1 MVGAKIT
8 DLVGENGRVVQL
20 ASSNKISE
28 LLMRWLALTFLLS
41 VSVPAFAADSGDLQS
56 RLDHTVKP
64 FVAKYCIACHSG
76 AQPTGQF
83 DLKSYV
89 SMDQVKE
96 DFPRWSLL
104 AERLTNHEM
113 PPKPNRPP
121 PQEAIDPIVAFVHDV
136 RAEEIQRLGGDPG
149 IVLARRL
156 SNAEYDNTIRD
167 LTGQDM
173 QVARQFPVDPA
184 NTAGFDNSGETLTM
198 SPALLNKYLQG
209 ARQIADHAVLTP
221 DGIDFAPY
229 FMRVESDRD
238 KYSIQRIIAFYQ
250 AQPTSFAAY
259 FQASWR
265 YRYAKELGKPG
276 ATLASTAADMKLSAR
291 YLPMVW
297 AILHDQDALGPV
309 AKLQAMWNALPA
321 PKAGSSDSPV
331 VETQAM
337 ENFVTRIRAHTA
349 MQFAAPIVKGLPG
362 QSEPLHN
369 WRLQEYADN
378 HRKSDPNDLRPD
390 DVPEP
395 APPPIPKYPP
405 LHQDASPR
413 WAALAANDRYGD
425 ADLVYPAGQKAK
437 YQKAFDRFASVFPDA
452 FYVSERG
459 RYWPDQSTDNG
470 RLLSAGYHNTGGYY
484 RDDTAL
490 MQLIL
495 DKRGQDQLNRLW
507 NEFDFV
513 ANQTERTWVQYFFN
527 HSGEVDG
534 DINGPIAAESGS
546 PRPVGHEVTDPFVIL
561 QLRDKYLARWA
572 MDKEHNDPIAPKA
585 FEWHFGLINATL
597 RNLEQEHV
605 AAVPKHL
612 AALVRFAEHA
622 YRRPLT
628 AKERT
633 DLLGYY
639 RMLRTR
645 NQISHEDAV
654 RDTIVSVL
662 MSPDFL
668 YRFDLNGQTA
678 RKSALTPAS
687 LKSARAFQSEPLSDY
702 SLASRLSY
710 FLWASMPDA
719 ELLRHAAAGDLH
731 KPRVLL
737 EEAHRMLKD
746 PKVSGLATEFTGNW
760 LVFRQFETNNSVDR
774 MRFPT
779 FDDNLR
785 EAMFQEP
792 IHFMQDN
799 IQNDR
804 SVLDLLYA
812 NYTFVNPP
820 LARHYGMPEVQG
832 DPDTWVKVDGAD
844 QYGRGGILPMAVFMT
859 EYSPGLR
866 TSPVKRGNWVV
877 QKVLGIRV
885 PPPPPVVPELPGD
898 ESKTDK
904 PIREMLAEH
913 HRNPFCAG
921 CHLRFD
927 SFGLA
932 FEGYGPV
939 GDART
944 RDLAGRPIDASA
956 TYPGGIAGDGL
967 VGLKD
972 FIRGYRQ
979 DNFVGNLCRK
989 LMAYALNRSPQLSDE
1004 SLVDKMKANLAADG
1018 YPFRSLVDTIVQS
1031 PQFLNRRVTEQA
1043 STPASQPAGVKL
1055 IKADFRKEH

>member
-1 MVGAKIT
+1 VG
-8 DLVGENGRVVQL
+8 GNGRILQL
-20 ASSNKISE
+20 ASSNKNNNE
-28 LLMRWLALTFLLS
+28 LLMRLLVLSLLLS
-41 VSVPAFAADSGDLQS
+41 VSVPAFAADSGELQN
-56 RLDHTVKP
+56 RLDNTVKP
-64 FVAKYCIACHSG
+64 FVGKYCVSCHSG
-76 AQPTGQF
+76 TQPTGQF
-83 DLKSYV
+83 DLKSYT

-104 AERLTNHEM
+104 ADRLTNHEM
-113 PPKPNRPP
+113 PPKPSPQP
-121 PQEAIDPIVAFVHDV
+121 PQEAIEQIVAFVHDV

-238 KYSIQRIIAFYQ
+238 KYSIQRIIAFYR
-250 AQPTSFAAY
+250 AQPTSFADY

-265 YRYAKELGKPG
+265 YRYCKDLGKPG
-276 ATLASTAADMKLSAR
+276 ATLASTAADMKLSAK

-297 AILHDQDALGPV
+297 AILHDRDAVGPV

-321 PKAGSSDSPV
+321 PKTGSSDELIV
-331 VETQAM
+331 QTQAM
-337 ENFVTRIRAHTA
+337 ERFVTRIRAHTA
-349 MQFAAPIVKGLPG
+349 MQFSSPVVKGLPG

-378 HRKSDPNDLRPD
+378 HTKSDPNDIRPD
-390 DVPEP
+390 NAREP

-405 LHQDASPR
+405 LHQDASAR
-413 WAALAANDRYGD
+413 WAAIAATARYGD

-437 YQKAFDRFASVFPDA
+437 YQKAFERFASVFPDA

-495 DKRGQDQLNRLW
+495 EKKSQEQLNRLW
-507 NEFDFV
+507 QEFDFV
-513 ANQTERTWVQYFFN
+513 AYQTERTWVQYFFN
-527 HSGEVDG
+527 QSGEVDG
-534 DINGPIAAESGS
+534 NINGKLSTESGS
-546 PRPVGHEVTDPFVIL
+546 KRPVGHEVTDQFVIL
-561 QLRDKYLARWA
+561 QMRDKYLARWA

-585 FEWHFGLINATL
+585 FKWHFGLINATL
-597 RNLEQEHV
+597 RNLEKEHV
-605 AAVPKHL
+605 AAEPKHL
-612 AALVRFAEHA
+612 AALLKFAEDA

-628 AKERT
+628 AKERA

-639 RMLRTR
+639 QMLRTK

-678 RKSALTPAS
+678 QKSALTAAS
-687 LKSARAFQSEPLSDY
+687 LKTGKAFDSEPLSDY

-719 ELLRHAAAGDLH
+719 ELLKHAAAGDLH
-731 KPRVLL
+731 KPQVLL
-737 EEAHRMLKD
+737 AEAHRMLKN
-746 PKVSGLATEFTGNW
+746 PKISGLATEFTGNW

-779 FDDNLR
+779 FDENLR

-792 IHFMQDN
+792 IHLMQDN

-820 LARHYGMPEVQG
+820 LAKHYGMPEVQG
-832 DPDTWVKVDGAD
+832 DLDTWVKVDDAD
-844 QYGRGGILPMAVFMT
+844 KYGRGGILPMAVFMT

-913 HRNPFCAG
+913 HKNPFCAG

-944 RDLAGRPIDASA
+944 KDLAGRPIDASA
-956 TYPGGIAGDGL
+956 TYPGGVAGDGL
-967 VGLKD
+967 VGLKN

-979 DNFVGNLCRK
+979 DNFIGNLCRK

-1004 SLVDKMKANLAADG
+1004 SLVDQMKSNLAADG
-1018 YPFRSLVDTIVQS
+1018 YKFGSMVDTIVLS
-1031 PQFLNRRVTEQA
+1031 PEFLNRHVTDQI
-1043 STPASQPAGVKL
+1043 STPAPQPAGGKL
-1055 IKADFRKEH
+1055 ITADFRKEH

>member
-1 MVGAKIT
+1 MRL
-8 DLVGENGRVVQL
+8 LVL
-20 ASSNKISE
+20 S
-28 LLMRWLALTFLLS
+28 LLLS
-41 VSVPAFAADSGDLQS
+41 VAVPAFAADSGELQN
-56 RLDHTVKP
+56 RLDNTVKP
-64 FVAKYCIACHSG
+64 FVGKYCVGCHSG

-83 DLKSYV
+83 DLKSYT

-104 AERLTNHEM
+104 ADRLTNHEM
-113 PPKPNRPP
+113 PPKPNAQP
-121 PQEAIDPIVAFVHDV
+121 PQEAIDQIVAFVQDV

-265 YRYAKELGKPG
+265 YRYRKELGKPG
-276 ATLASTAADMKLSAR
+276 ATLASTAADMKLSAK

-321 PKAGSSDSPV
+321 PKTGSSDEPI

-337 ENFVTRIRAHTA
+337 ESFVTRIRAHTA
-349 MQFAAPIVKGLPG
+349 MQFASPIVKGLPG

-378 HRKSDPNDLRPD
+378 HRKSDPNDIRPD
-390 DVPEP
+390 NVPEP
-395 APPPIPKYPP
+395 EPPPIPKYPP
-405 LHQDASPR
+405 LHEDASPR
-413 WAALAANDRYGD
+413 WAAIAANARYGD

-495 DKRGQDQLNRLW
+495 EKKSQEQLNRLW
-507 NEFDFV
+507 EEFDFV
-513 ANQTERTWVQYFFN
+513 ADQTERTWVQYFFN
-527 HSGEVDG
+527 QSGEVDG
-534 DINGPIAAESGS
+534 NINGPLSTESGS
-546 PRPVGHEVTDPFVIL
+546 KRPVGHEVTDQFVIL
-561 QLRDKYLARWA
+561 QMRDKYLARWA
-572 MDKEHNDPIAPKA
+572 MDKEHNNPIAPKA
-585 FEWHFGLINATL
+585 FKWHFGLVNSTL
-597 RNLEQEHV
+597 RNLEKEHV
-605 AAVPKHL
+605 AAEPKHL
-612 AALVRFAEHA
+612 AALVEFAEHA

-628 AKERT
+628 AKERA

-639 RMLRTR
+639 QMLRTKK
-645 NQISHEDAV
+645 QISHEDAV

-668 YRFDLNGQTA
+668 YRFDLNGQTVH
-678 RKSALTPAS
+678 KSALTAAS
-687 LKSARAFQSEPLSDY
+687 LKTGKAYESEPLSDY

-719 ELLRHAAAGDLH
+719 ELLKHAAAGDLH
-731 KPRVLL
+731 KPQVLL
-737 EEAHRMLKD
+737 AEAHRMLKN
-746 PKVSGLATEFTGNW
+746 PKISGLATEFTGNW

-779 FDDNLR
+779 FDENLR

-792 IHFMQDN
+792 IHLMQDN

-804 SVLDLLYA
+804 SVLDLIYG

-820 LARHYGMPEVQG
+820 LAKHYGMPEVQG
-832 DPDTWVKVDGAD
+832 DLDTWVRVDDAD
-844 QYGRGGILPMAVFMT
+844 KYGRGGILPMAVFMT

-913 HRNPFCAG
+913 HKNAFCAG

-944 RDLAGRPIDASA
+944 KDLAGRPIDASA
-956 TYPGGIAGDGL
+956 TYPGGVTGDGL
-967 VGLKD
+967 VGLKN
-972 FIRGYRQ
+972 FIRDYRQ
-979 DNFVGNLCRK
+979 DNFIGNLCRK

-1004 SLVDKMKANLAADG
+1004 SLVDKMKTDLAANG
-1018 YPFRSLVDTIVQS
+1018 YKFGSMVDTIVLS
-1031 PQFLNRRVTEQA
+1031 PQFLNRHETEPA
-1043 STPASQPAGVKL
+1043 STPAPQVAGGKL
-1055 IKADFRKEH
+1055 ITADFRKEH

>member
-1 MVGAKIT
+1 
-8 DLVGENGRVVQL
+8 LQL
-20 ASSNKISE
+20 AGSNKNNE
-28 LLMRWLALTFLLS
+28 LLMRLLALSLLLS
-41 VSVPAFAADSGDLQS
+41 VSVPAFAADSGELQN
-56 RLDHTVKP
+56 RLDNTVKP
-64 FVAKYCIACHSG
+64 FVGKYCVTCHSG
-76 AQPTGQF
+76 PQPTGQF
-83 DLKSYV
+83 DLKSYT

-113 PPKPNRPP
+113 PPKQNPQP
-121 PQEAIDPIVAFVHDV
+121 PQGAIDQIVAFVHDV

-156 SNAEYDNTIRD
+156 SNAEYDNTVRD
-167 LTGQDM
+167 LTGQGM

-198 SPALLNKYLQG
+198 SPELLNKYLQG

-250 AQPTSFAAY
+250 AQPTSFADY

-265 YRYAKELGKPG
+265 YRYCKELGKPG
-276 ATLASTAADMKLSAR
+276 ATLASTAADMKVSAK

-297 AILHDQDALGPV
+297 AILHDQDAVGPV
-309 AKLQAMWNALPA
+309 AKLQAMWNALAA
-321 PKAGSSDSPV
+321 PKTGSSDELI

-349 MQFAAPIVKGLPG
+349 MQFASPIVKGLPG

-378 HRKSDPNDLRPD
+378 HSKSDPNDIRPD
-390 DVPEP
+390 NAREPE
-395 APPPIPKYPP
+395 PPPIQKYPA
-405 LHQDASPR
+405 LHEDASPR
-413 WAALAANDRYGD
+413 WAAITANARYGD

-495 DKRGQDQLNRLW
+495 EKKGQDQLNRLW
-507 NEFDFV
+507 HEFDFV
-513 ANQTERTWVQYFFN
+513 ADQTERTWVQYFFN
-527 HSGEVDG
+527 QSGEVDG
-534 DINGPIAAESGS
+534 NINGPLSTESGS
-546 PRPVGHEVTDPFVIL
+546 KRPVGHEVTDQFVIL
-561 QLRDKYLARWA
+561 QMRDKYLARWA
-572 MDKEHNDPIAPKA
+572 MDKEHNDPIAPRA
-585 FEWHFGLINATL
+585 FKWHFGLINATL
-597 RNLEQEHV
+597 RNLEKEHV
-605 AAVPKHL
+605 AAEPKHL
-612 AALVRFAEHA
+612 AALVEFAEHA

-628 AKERT
+628 AKERA

-639 RMLRTR
+639 QMLRTK

-678 RKSALTPAS
+678 QKPALTAAS
-687 LKSARAFQSEPLSDY
+687 LKTGKAFESEPLSDY

-719 ELLRHAAAGDLH
+719 ELLKHAAAGDLH
-731 KPRVLL
+731 KPQVLL
-737 EEAHRMLKD
+737 AEAHRMLKD

-804 SVLDLLYA
+804 SVLDVLYA

-820 LARHYGMPEVQG
+820 LAKHYSMPEVQG
-832 DPDTWVKVDGAD
+832 DLDTWVRVDDAD
-844 QYGRGGILPMAVFMT
+844 KYGRGGILPMAVFMT

-913 HRNPFCAG
+913 HKNPFCAG

-944 RDLAGRPIDASA
+944 KDLAGRPIDASA
-956 TYPGGIAGDGL
+956 TYPGDVAGDGL
-967 VGLKD
+967 VGLKN

-979 DNFVGNLCRK
+979 DNFIGNLCRK

-1004 SLVDKMKANLAADG
+1004 SLVDKMKTNLAADG
-1018 YPFRSLVDTIVQS
+1018 YKFSSMVDTIVLN
-1031 PQFLNRRVTEQA
+1031 PQFLNRRVIDQA
-1043 STPASQPAGVKL
+1043 STPAPQPAGGKL
-1055 IKADFRKEH
+1055 ITADFRKEH